1 MTKTK
6 EKKTPSVF
14 SRKQKQLII
23 NGCELL
29 DNKSQLSSDWNRIIK
44 PELVLLFEDFSTKN
58 ISTCSGLSLI
68 KNKTYY
74 QYNQY
79 NQYNS
84 LKIFAVPPC
93 CFCLSFTS
101 STSTFRWEMGNG
113 KPFAAADP
121 APDALAFSYTSEL
134 LSSGGKW
141 ENHEIFGTRY
151 QLPVSSSSV
160 DLRSRGLARDV
171 GTRLVSLPTPGP
183 RTRAPIPSASKTN
196 QIIYL
201 TSALICLLS
210 FVKDVLCSNL
220 CCPPAQQVLQLS
232 H

>member
-1 MTKTK
+1 MRALVRYIIWFVFDAIGVGARVRGPGFGSDTNLVPTSRAKPRDLRSTDEELTGWRYRVPKISWVSHFPPEERSFAMYK
-6 EKKTPSVF
+6 EA
-14 SRKQKQLII
+14 
-23 NGCELL
+23 NA
-29 DNKSQLSSDWNRIIK
+29 
-44 PELVLLFEDFSTKN
+44 
-58 ISTCSGLSLI
+58 SGAGS
-68 KNKTYY
+68 
-74 QYNQY
+74 
-79 NQYNS
+79 
-84 LKIFAVPPC
+84 
-93 CFCLSFTS
+93 
-101 STSTFRWEMGNG
+101 
-113 KPFAAADP
+113 AAAVP
-121 APDALAFSYTSEL
+121 APDALASSYTSEL

-183 RTRAPIPSASKTN
+183 RKRAPIPSASKTN

-210 FVKDVLCSNL
+210 FVQDVLCSNL